1 MINALTAKMAAGME
15 TNMNLTPVTA
25 MFATNSRLGN
35 TMISGFLYLFI
46 EVTGK
51 GAILAYTNDKH
62 RGDEAAANAAH
73 RTLQVRFVHESIAE
87 KHSIMTAPLIA
98 FLFLP
103 RHKNVTMRTMLR
115 AGLAY
120 IGMEECVDVLVILVL
135 ARFGVHLT
143 RERPAF
149 TVRDAVFYGLM
160 VACNAAGVIIASMA
174 LGIKD

>member
-1 MINALTAKMAAGME
+1 MAA
-15 TNMNLTPVTA
+15 A
-25 MFATNSRLGN
+25 S
-35 TMISGFLYLFI
+35 
-46 EVTGK
+46 
-51 GAILAYTNDKH
+51 
-62 RGDEAAANAAH
+62 AAH
-73 RTLQVRFVHESIAE
+73 RALQKRFVHESIAE

-103 RHKNVTMRTMLR
+103 RHKNGTMMTMAR

-149 TVRDAVFYGLM
+149 TVRDAVMSGLV
-160 VACNAAGVIIASMA
+160 VAWNAAMVVM
-174 LGIKD
+174 